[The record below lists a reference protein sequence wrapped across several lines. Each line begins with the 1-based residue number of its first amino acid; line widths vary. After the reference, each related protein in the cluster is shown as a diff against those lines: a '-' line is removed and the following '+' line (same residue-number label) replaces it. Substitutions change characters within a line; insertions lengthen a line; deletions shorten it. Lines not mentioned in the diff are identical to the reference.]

1 MFFPLEGTPPDI
13 PIAFSFIGLLIDGPP
28 PEGIFI
34 LDEAGRFGVLFIFYF
49 LIIKDFSFLYF
60 YSTNVIKFNQM
71 NLYPNDYLKYWRVIR
86 RYMKVKHNIGQAE
99 LEIILF
105 LYSEG
110 KFPASRFNEF
120 NETINWEP
128 DRLSRMINEGWV
140 ERFRRRDGKM
150 AGLYCITDKSRLI
163 VLDIYR
169 KLNGEEIPM
178 TADNNPLFMKKVPYT
193 HKVYKNM
200 VISMNQFLRKKIKE
214 KTQLDKA
221 KALEKAIAK
230 EAEGES

>member
-1 MFFPLEGTPPDI
+1 
-13 PIAFSFIGLLIDGPP
+13 
-28 PEGIFI
+28 
-34 LDEAGRFGVLFIFYF
+34 
-49 LIIKDFSFLYF
+49 
-60 YSTNVIKFNQM
+60 M
-71 NLYPNDYLKYWRVIR
+71 NLYPSDYLKYWRVIR

-150 AGLYCITDKSRLI
+150 AGLYCITEKSRRI

-178 TADNNPLFMKKVPYT
+178 TAENNPLFMKNVPYT

-200 VISMNQFLRKKIKE
+200 VISMNQYLRKKYKE
-214 KTQLDKA
+214 KVEIDKA
-221 KALEKAIAK
+221 KALAKALAK
-230 EAEGES
+230 ETGDES